1 MALSKQRVLGKA
13 VFLLG
18 GAMSA
23 FPLIALLYSWPTS
36 IVAHAVVSLLFICG
50 LLILLI
56 VSFTMLYILACA
68 G

>member
-1 MALSKQRVLGKA
+1 MAVSKQRV

-23 FPLIALLYSWPTS
+23 CPLIALFCWWPIS
-36 IVAHAVVSLLFICG
+36 IAVHAVLSLLFVSG

-56 VSFTMLYILACA
+56 VSSTKLYILACT